1 MVKAALAVTPTLKI
15 VFVRI
20 ADVNSFGGNV
30 IRPES
35 LISAIKWVSDNADKY
50 SIDAVSLSL
59 SGTNQDTCTNQTTVS
74 SVASL
79 GLKNI
84 PTFAATGNEGSKT
97 TVGFPAC
104 VPGVIGVGAST
115 DQFDNG
121 IRLGETATNRGPGLD
136 IVAPGKIDITK
147 YNGSPTT
154 LSGSSGANVIS
165 ASRYIN
171 KNTYLRKSTTKTAN
185 LIEDKKIAKKQ
196 RIREIIKQP
205 KEKFL
210 TKNQEE
216 YWRILGDNEITL
228 CFGPA
233 GVGKSYIAMK
243 RAVDLLH
250 DDSNKYEKIIIVRP
264 AVEAE
269 EKLGSLPGGLEE
281 KLDPYIYPSYYLL
294 NKIIGKEARE
304 ELKDQGYIE
313 VAALAYMR
321 GWNVDN
327 TILVFEEAQN
337 ATPSQ
342 IKLLLTRIGFNSKFF
357 ISGDL
362 EQSDKYRDKTK
373 SGLYDAKM
381 RLQDV
386 KGIGIFE
393 FGIQD
398 IVRNPIIGE
407 ILNRYD

>member
-1 MVKAALAVTPTLKI
+1 MAYKPRTKT
-15 VFVRI
+15 
-20 ADVNSFGGNV
+20 
-30 IRPES
+30 
-35 LISAIKWVSDNADKY
+35 
-50 SIDAVSLSL
+50 
-59 SGTNQDTCTNQTTVS
+59 TNQPPVL
-74 SVASL
+74 V
-79 GLKNI
+79 
-84 PTFAATGNEGSKT
+84 E
-97 TVGFPAC
+97 
-104 VPGVIGVGAST
+104 
-115 DQFDNG
+115 
-121 IRLGETATNRGPGLD
+121 E
-136 IVAPGKIDITK
+136 
-147 YNGSPTT
+147 
-154 LSGSSGANVIS
+154 
-165 ASRYIN
+165 
-171 KNTYLRKSTTKTAN
+171 
-185 LIEDKKIAKKQ
+185 KKILHKD
-196 RIREIIKQP
+196 RIRQIIKRP

-210 TKNQEE
+210 TKNQET
-216 YWRILGDNEITL
+216 YWNILGENQITL

-243 RAVDLLH
+243 RAVDLLY
-250 DDSNKYEKIIIVRP
+250 DDSNKFEKIIIVRP

-304 ELKDQGYIE
+304 SLKDNGYIE

-362 EQSDKYRDKTK
+362 EQSDKFRDKTK
-373 SGLYDAKM
+373 SGLFDAKM

-393 FGIQD
+393 FGMQD